1 MPSAKGSKAVSA
13 AKRPGTYVACQ
24 ACGRLLRIEWR
35 TRSIVCA
42 CGARVSP
49 AEKPP
54 QG

>member
-1 MPSAKGSKAVSA
+1 MPSAKESKAVSA
-13 AKRPGTYVACQ
+13 ARRPGTYMACQ

-49 AEKPP
+49 AEK
-54 QG
+54 